1 MKRGIIIGAII
12 LVVIVCVVVGLTVFG
27 RGNNNKTKY
36 KTEALD
42 RGDIEA
48 LVTTSGTLNPVT
60 TVEIGSQVSGKIDKL
75 YADFNSHVKE
85 GQLLAEIDQS
95 QFLTKL
101 QQNQANYQSAAA
113 SLEKAK
119 VTLDNIKKKNDRSLS
134 LFQKNLIS
142 YEEKEAVETDFYN
155 AQAELQASQARLAQA
170 KSTLDS
176 SKVDLTYTVIKSP
189 IDGVVISRDVNVG
202 QTVAASFQAPVL
214 FKIANDLTQMQV
226 ECSVDEA
233 DIGKVKEGQ
242 NVRFTVDAYP
252 EERFTGTVRQ
262 VRYSPEIVQNVVTYT
277 TVVEVKNPELKLM
290 PGMTATVSIIAGE
303 AKNAL
308 RVPNSALRFNPNLS
322 AEEMKKIAESMR
334 QEFAARTGERAGG
347 SNQQNQ
353 QSKVSRSEGS
363 SSQRQ
368 GGQRPSGGEGQQ
380 SFLMGGSGGSGGQT
394 RRGGAR
400 VWIED
405 ANGKLKPVFLR
416 TGVTDNSFTEV
427 VWGDL
432 KEGQLVIIGVVGTQ
446 GGTQGQ
452 SPPRGMMF
460 MR

>member
-1 MKRGIIIGAII
+1 MKKGIIIGAVI
-12 LVVIVCVVVGLTVFG
+12 LVVIVCVIVGLKVFG
-27 RGNNNKTKY
+27 RGNNNKAKY
-36 KTEALD
+36 KTEAVD
-42 RGDIEA
+42 RGDLEA

-119 VTLDNIKKKNDRSLS
+119 VTLDNTKKKYDRALS
-134 LFQKNLIS
+134 LFEKTLIS
-142 YEEKEAVETDFYN
+142 YEEKDAAETEFYN
-155 AQAELQASQARLAQA
+155 NQAELQASQARLAQA

-189 IDGVVISRDVNVG
+189 IDGVVISRNVNVG

-252 EERFTGTVRQ
+252 EQRFTGTVRQ
-262 VRYSPEIVQNVVTYT
+262 VRYSPEVVQNVVTYT

-353 QSKVSRSEGS
+353 QSTASRSEGS

-368 GGQRPSGGEGQQ
+368 GGQRPGGGEGQQ

-394 RRGGAR
+394 RRMTR

-416 TGVTDNSFTEV
+416 TGVTDNTFTEV